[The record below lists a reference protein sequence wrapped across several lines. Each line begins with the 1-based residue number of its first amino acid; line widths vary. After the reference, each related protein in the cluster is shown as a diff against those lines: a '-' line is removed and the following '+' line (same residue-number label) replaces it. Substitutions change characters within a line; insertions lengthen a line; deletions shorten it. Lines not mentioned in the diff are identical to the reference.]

1 MPDCCNP
8 GSARYEG
15 VFDDRFA
22 HDVAKRYRRRGLSAP
37 ERSIVEHLA
46 ALGLSDRTVMEIG
59 GGVGEI
65 QLELLDRGAA
75 GTANLELSGA
85 YEAEA
90 RALLDERGVAD
101 RATRLVGVDLATD
114 GDRVA
119 AADYVVLHR
128 VVCCYPDSKR
138 LLEAAALHARRTVV
152 FSHPPRTW
160 FTRLSVG
167 MGNAMMRLRGREY
180 RGYVHSPDAMYE
192 ALAHAGLR
200 VRPIRTSLKWW
211 VVAASRA

>member
-22 HDVAKRYRRRGLSAP
+22 HDVAKRYRRRGLTAP
-37 ERSIVEHLA
+37 ERRIVEHLV
-46 ALGLSDRTVMEIG
+46 ALGLADRTVMEIG

-65 QLELLDRGAA
+65 QLELLARGAA
-75 GTANLELSGA
+75 ASTNLELSGA

-90 RALLDERGVAD
+90 RALLDERGVAG
-101 RATRLVGVDLATD
+101 RATRLVGVDLASN
-114 GDRVA
+114 GDRIVE
-119 AADYVVLHR
+119 ADYVVLHR
-128 VVCCYPDSKR
+128 VVCCYPDSER
-138 LLEAAALHARRTVV
+138 LLEVAAAHARRSLV

-160 FTRLSVG
+160 FTRMSVG

-180 RGYVHSPDAMYE
+180 RGYVHSPGAMYG
-192 ALAHAGLR
+192 ALERAGLQ
-200 VRPIRTSLKWW
+200 VRPLRTGPKWW
-211 VVAASRA
+211 VVAATRA